1 MAFNIFKKKSV
12 TPDVPVP
19 KDQGIQPVQV
29 SSDVQLRDMHV
40 PARLAGR
47 QAHTTLK
54 HFFISEKG
62 TRLGS
67 QNQFLFKVRSD
78 ATKSEIAKE
87 VSVRY
92 SVKVIA
98 VRTVTIP
105 SKRRMV
111 GGHAGRKAGFK
122 KAIVVL
128 KEGDTIAQAQ
138 P

>member
-1 MAFNIFKKKSV
+1 MAFNVFKKKSV
-12 TPDVPVP
+12 TPDASVP
-19 KDQGIQPVQV
+19 KDQGIQPAQV
-29 SSDVQLRDMHV
+29 SPDVQPRGMHI
-40 PARLAGR
+40 P
-47 QAHTTLK
+47 AHTTLK

-67 QNQFLFKVRSD
+67 QNQYLFKVRSD

-87 VSVRY
+87 VGARY
-92 SVKVIA
+92 HVKVVA
-98 VRTVTIP
+98 VRTITMP

-111 GGHAGRKAGFK
+111 GGHAGHKAGFK
-122 KAIVVL
+122 KAVVVL

>member
-1 MAFNIFKKKSV
+1 MAFNVFKKKSAA
-12 TPDVPVP
+12 PDVQAPQAREV
-19 KDQGIQPVQV
+19 QPAQI
-29 SSDVQLRDMHV
+29 SSDVQPRGMHI
-40 PARLAGR
+40 P
-47 QAHTTLK
+47 AHTTLK
-54 HFFISEKG
+54 HFFISEKS

-67 QNQFLFKVRSD
+67 QNQYLFKVRSD

-87 VSVRY
+87 VGARY
-92 SVKVIA
+92 HVKVTA
-98 VRTVTIP
+98 VRTVTMP

-128 KEGDTIAQAQ
+128 RKGDTVAQSQ